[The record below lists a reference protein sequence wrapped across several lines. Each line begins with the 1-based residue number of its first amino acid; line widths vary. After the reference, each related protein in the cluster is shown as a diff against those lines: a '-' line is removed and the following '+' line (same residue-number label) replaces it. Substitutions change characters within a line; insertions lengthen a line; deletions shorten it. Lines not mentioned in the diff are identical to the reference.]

1 MNQKWLRLV
10 FNHNHELKA
19 SFGPTVVGS
28 VLNHVNHCAV
38 IRRAESFL
46 PCSLPSLPHLSL
58 AFVRVGGGGCSCSS
72 VSGCF
77 DSCKEMHFRHG
88 SQELFSYPVCLYC

>member
-10 FNHNHELKA
+10 FNPNHELKA
-19 SFGPTVVGS
+19 SSGPTVVGS

-38 IRRAESFL
+38 IRRADSFL
-46 PCSLPSLPHLSL
+46 PCSSPSLPRLSS
-58 AFVRVGGGGCSCSS
+58 AFFQGGGGGDL
-72 VSGCF
+72 VLVLV
-77 DSCKEMHFRHG
+77 DVLIVVRKMHFRHS

>member
-10 FNHNHELKA
+10 FNHNRELKA

-38 IRRAESFL
+38 IRRADSFL
-46 PCSLPSLPHLSL
+46 PRALPSLARPSS
-58 AFVRVGGGGCSCSS
+58 AFVRVGVGGAL
-72 VSGCF
+72 V
-77 DSCKEMHFRHG
+77 
-88 SQELFSYPVCLYC
+88 LV